1 MTDEYVAPGPGDCKG
16 RAERKQ
22 AKLWTLAEIEASDA
36 PQWAGDDW
44 PVDENGVHVDP
55 LIARLAVED
64 SCPAESDAFISAF
77 LAYRALSPEQRAV
90 ARRTGKVPPTTRE
103 EAVTYDGEVLEDGRH
118 RYLDDVN
125 TGRRYSFLRTD
136 GQNVVVVAEGGRVE
150 MLSPRNLRLV
160 PDTSRDH
167 FEKGNRDARHDEGPE
182 LQWSKHESAPP
193 DDSEPYEFAP
203 EDPGPFDVSK
213 FTGKAPE
220 RRWIVQ
226 DWIAEGVVNSL
237 YGTGGIGKTLLA
249 QQLAYCLATEVP
261 FLGVRAERRTSLCVL
276 CEDDHKELHRRH
288 DDITD
293 GLGCAPAEGT
303 VTVWPRVKGR
313 RPRASLQPTWR

>member
-1 MTDEYVAPGPGDCKG
+1 VTTDDIADPPKDCKP
-16 RAERKQ
+16 RAEIKQ
-22 AKLWTLAEIEASDA
+22 VKLWSLAEIEASDA
-36 PQWAGDDW
+36 PEWRCNW
-44 PVDENGVHVDP
+44 PNGVDP
-55 LIARLAVED
+55 FIARLASEKLEPQPGESALVAAFQRYAALTD
-64 SCPAESDAFISAF
+64 AE
-77 LAYRALSPEQRAV
+77 RAE